1 METHADLMARIH
13 DLSRILP
20 ENAEVRALLFAAYK
34 KDWSEFEGILYGMH
48 DIRDMSYND
57 TTTEDAKCLYDSIDE
72 WYTVNVWDPAPVYV
86 KRGHK

>member
-1 METHADLMARIH
+1 METHADLMARIR

-20 ENAEVRALLFAAYK
+20 ENTEVRALLFAAYRK
-34 KDWSEFEGILYGMH
+34 EWSEFEGILYGMH

-57 TTTEDAKCLYDSIDE
+57 TATEDAKCLYDGIDE
-72 WYTVNVWDPAPVYV
+72 WYTVNVWDTEPVYV